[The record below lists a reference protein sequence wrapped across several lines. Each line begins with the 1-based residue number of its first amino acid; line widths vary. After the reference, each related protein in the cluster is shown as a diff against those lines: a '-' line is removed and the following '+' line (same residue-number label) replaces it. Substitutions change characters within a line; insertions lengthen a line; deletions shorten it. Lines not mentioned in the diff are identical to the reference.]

1 MRRSFPAK
9 IVIVQSPCKHVVEAF
24 AAIAGLVDV
33 KMCVVAGGVA
43 WNMLLKNVNGFACD
57 CLMRI
62 FAYEMRCTLLRV
74 FTASSEVYAV
84 IRNVFNISA
93 KKNHSICRLRIVSGL
108 VKA

>member
-1 MRRSFPAK
+1 
-9 IVIVQSPCKHVVEAF
+9 
-24 AAIAGLVDV
+24 
-33 KMCVVAGGVA
+33 
-43 WNMLLKNVNGFACD
+43 
-57 CLMRI
+57 
-62 FAYEMRCTLLRV
+62 MRCTLLRV

>member
-9 IVIVQSPCKHVVEAF
+9 IAIVQSPCKHVVEAF

-43 WNMLLKNVNGFACD
+43 WNMNGFACD